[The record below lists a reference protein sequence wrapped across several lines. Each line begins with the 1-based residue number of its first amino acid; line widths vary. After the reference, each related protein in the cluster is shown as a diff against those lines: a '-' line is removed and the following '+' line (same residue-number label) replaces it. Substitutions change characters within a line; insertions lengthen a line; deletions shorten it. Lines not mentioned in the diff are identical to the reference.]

1 VTEIEMGPAV
11 RFPSGA
17 TTHASTVFSRWR
29 KVYMPLCRNAPSAGV
44 AAVKS
49 EVDCPLCLQQIRTL
63 SVLPL

>member
-1 VTEIEMGPAV
+1 MGPAV

-17 TTHASTVFSRWR
+17 IIHASTVVSRWR
-29 KVYMPLCRNAPSAGV
+29 KAYMPLCRHSATVGIV
-44 AAVKS
+44 TVEA